1 MRGPGPPIGPNGRG
15 LTRLNRQPAALIK
28 LTRPGWGVSAVT
40 QTMEGAAVE
49 PRGTAA
55 GAAHAAGSVMV
66 LRDAAAVRGW
76 LKAQQSLQRDRFSSV
91 ERLPVEEAAAL
102 FATDPEA
109 ALLVDRA
116 ARLDLPLLLCDPI
129 EVSTEAREA
138 LAPAV
143 ARRIGAIPVE
153 VEDGWLAVAVSDAET
168 VAILEFMLA
177 RRIAPILARPSL
189 ILQAIS
195 QQFDRSDDEV
205 LIRRLGLEH
214 LLGQSTEV
222 AQREAE
228 RLSSEQ
234 PVVKLVGDLIDS
246 AIRRR
251 ASDIHIRPGA
261 LTFELLYRIDG
272 DLVPVR
278 RYLRALL
285 PAVVSR
291 IKVIGGMNLAE
302 HRVPQDGRASASVAG
317 SDVDLRIS
325 VIPTIHG
332 EAVVI
337 RILNTAFGLRSVA
350 EIGFGPRDEQLFRDV
365 LMRSQGMLLVTGPT
379 GSGKSTTL
387 YAALLECRKQN
398 VNIITVEDPVEAKMD
413 DVLQVQINRAAGLTF
428 ARTLRNILRHDP
440 DVVMIGEIRDQET
453 AEIAVESALTGH
465 LVFST
470 LHTNNAASTVTRLLD
485 LGVLPFLLKSTL
497 LAVLA
502 QRLGRRTCKHCKV
515 PELVD
520 PHVREV
526 LGVGPDEEFWVGSG
540 CAKCEGRGV
549 KGRVGI
555 YELLEIT
562 PAVRALIAPGADAV
576 AIHELAVREGMISIT
591 ANAIALAR
599 AGVIPLQEAFMVR
612 VD

>member
-1 MRGPGPPIGPNGRG
+1 MNHPATDAGRHAGELAVPPRPSPGTV
-15 LTRLNRQPAALIK
+15 L
-28 LTRPGWGVSAVT
+28 
-40 QTMEGAAVE
+40 
-49 PRGTAA
+49 
-55 GAAHAAGSVMV
+55 V
-66 LRDAAAVRGW
+66 LRDRDAVRRW
-76 LKAQQSLQRDRFSSV
+76 LQANQSLHLDRFQGF
-91 ERLPVEEAAAL
+91 ERIAL
-102 FATDPEA
+102 ADALAMNAQDPEA
-109 ALLVDRA
+109 ALLVERA
-116 ARLDLPLLLCDPI
+116 ARLGLPLLACDPI
-129 EVSTEAREA
+129 EVDPQARDS
-138 LAPAV
+138 LPPAS
-143 ARRIGAIPVE
+143 ARRLGAIGIECSEAMIV
-153 VEDGWLAVAVSDAET
+153 VAVSDAES
-168 VAILEFMLA
+168 VAALEFVLD
-177 RRIAPILARPSL
+177 RRVVPVLARPRL
-189 ILQAIS
+189 IQQAIA
-195 QQFDRSDDEV
+195 QQFDRSDDEN
-205 LIRRLGLEH
+205 LIRRLGLDRFA
-214 LLGQSTEV
+214 GQSNEM

-234 PVVKLVGDLIDS
+234 PVVKLVADAVDS

-261 LTFELLYRIDG
+261 DTFEMLYRIDG

-278 RYLRALL
+278 RFLRALL

-302 HRVPQDGRASASVAG
+302 HRVPQDGRASATSG
-317 SDVDLRIS
+317 DMDVDLRIS

-440 DVVMIGEIRDQET
+440 DVVMVGEIRDHET

-470 LHTNNAASTVTRLLD
+470 LHTNNASTTVTRLLD
-485 LGVLPFLLKSTL
+485 LGVLPFLLQSTL

-502 QRLGRRTCKHCKV
+502 QRLGRRNCRHCRV
-515 PELVD
+515 PEPVD

-526 LGVGPDEEFWVGSG
+526 LGVGVDEVFHVGSG
-540 CAKCEGRGV
+540 CAECEGRGV
-549 KGRVGI
+549 RGRVGI
-555 YELLEIT
+555 YELLEVT
-562 PAVRALIAPGADAV
+562 PAIRQLIVPGADAS
-576 AIHELAVREGMISIT
+576 AIHELAVREGMLSIT
-591 ANAIALAR
+591 ANAITLAR
-599 AGVIPLQEAFMVR
+599 AGVISLQEAFLVR